1 MLDLFYAI
9 IPRLAKIV
17 RLLPALNDLLR
28 LILEWEKSLIL
39 LVLEALTANIVY
51 SRTNNSTRVW
61 MNKLRLNKYGEQY
74 QMK

>member
-39 LVLEALTANIVY
+39 LVLEALTAITVY